1 MEGVRIVLKFSCLQ
15 THSSSRYT
23 FIYMEL
29 NVAHNERQFRDNL
42 EGLQVLDLGL
52 GWVLGWRPIVR
63 FWKPRI
69 IGGVPSV
76 GVFLRDP
83 RPYLREISEK
93 TAENSE

>member
-1 MEGVRIVLKFSCLQ
+1 MHEDIQSKPKSLIKKFPLTMEGVRIVLKFSCLQ

-52 GWVLGWRPIVR
+52 GWVLG
-63 FWKPRI
+63 
-69 IGGVPSV
+69 
-76 GVFLRDP
+76 
-83 RPYLREISEK
+83 
-93 TAENSE
+93 